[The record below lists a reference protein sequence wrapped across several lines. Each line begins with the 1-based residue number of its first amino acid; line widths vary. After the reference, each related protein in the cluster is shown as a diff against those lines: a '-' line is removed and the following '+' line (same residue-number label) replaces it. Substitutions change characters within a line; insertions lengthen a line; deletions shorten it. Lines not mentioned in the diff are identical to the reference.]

1 MAALPAM
8 AEDGVV
14 ADITRDMIEW
24 ARLSV
29 LTARLSRQS
38 RKGSDFSDVL
48 NTTTAT
54 SITKMSLCSS
64 NRTDRT
70 TPRTSKNWL
79 SSRPLLNCS
88 NDTGL
93 AVENL
98 PGPVEPQLHPT
109 LCPHPLGPLAKLG
122 TPQPAGSPWNLISIP
137 WRKSAPMNG
146 FRNFCAGSTSQ
157 SRKRFSNPA
166 ATPCAQIRNTA
177 EAHERTSSVLP
188 LRLGVAWVSGIH
200 TCIWQVPRLAFA

>member
-93 AVENL
+93 AVGKSPGTGGTTASPDSL
-98 PGPVEPQLHPT
+98 PSSARPSGKTGNSAACWQSMEPDFNTVEKIRADERFQKFLRWLYKQKSQTIFKSRRNPV
-109 LCPHPLGPLAKLG
+109 
-122 TPQPAGSPWNLISIP
+122 
-137 WRKSAPMNG
+137 
-146 FRNFCAGSTSQ
+146 
-157 SRKRFSNPA
+157 
-166 ATPCAQIRNTA
+166 
-177 EAHERTSSVLP
+177 RTDQKY
-188 LRLGVAWVSGIH
+188 R
-200 TCIWQVPRLAFA
+200 